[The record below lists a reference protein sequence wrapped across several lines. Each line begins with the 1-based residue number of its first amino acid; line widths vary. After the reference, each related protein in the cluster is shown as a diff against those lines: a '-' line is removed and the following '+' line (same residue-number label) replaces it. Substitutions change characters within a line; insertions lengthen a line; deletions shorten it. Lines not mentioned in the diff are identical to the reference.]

1 MFKFMYILKRLFMLL
16 IYMKKIL
23 KEFLIG
29 VIFIALNL
37 YGCTVLNKLEFFVR
51 LRKVVVLF

>member
-1 MFKFMYILKRLFMLL
+1 MLL

-29 VIFIALNL
+29 VILTALNL
-37 YGCTVLNKLEFFVR
+37 NGCTVLNKLEFFVR